1 LESKKKF
8 SDVSSSTSLR
18 HSIKVYEFTLDNT
31 KQRIIET
38 PDEDPEPVISQRI
51 VLDTLVTY
59 DYKKKKYVPILTK
72 NGEITKR
79 YPGGIFVQY
88 LY

>member
-1 LESKKKF
+1 KA
-8 SDVSSSTSLR
+8 
-18 HSIKVYEFTLDNT
+18 

-38 PDEDPEPVISQRI
+38 PNEDPEPVIPQRI

-59 DYKKKKYVPILTK
+59 NYKKKKYVLILTK

-79 YPGGIFVQY
+79 YPGGIFVQHLYGGHLEPRYVPVHRLPNHY
-88 LY
+88 LTY